1 MAQKK
6 DDYII
11 FSETQDGSDDGHIK
25 LEQLEILWE
34 ELPEDL
40 GDTEKSSF
48 IEVMSRLVK
57 YYRNSSHNPLDKN

>member
-11 FSETQDGSDDGHIK
+11 FSETQDGSDDGHVK

>member
-1 MAQKK
+1 MARQK

-11 FSETQDGSDDGHIK
+11 FTETQDGSDDGQIK
-25 LEQLEILWE
+25 LEQLEVIWD

-57 YYRNSSHNPLDKN
+57 YYKNTSSNPLDKN